1 MSLHPPELVFQH
13 ALTEAVDIWN
23 LGSTTYELVT
33 GRTPFEAFFDDKEL
47 VPQFQKVIG
56 GVPEEWVQDAISN
69 GVLKERID
77 GSSADGFL
85 SLEEQIRKAY
95 FDGYKSDTLQLGDG
109 ELELLGRY
117 LRKML
122 IVDPKQRATSEGLL
136 AETWISEA

>member
-1 MSLHPPELVFQH
+1 M
-13 ALTEAVDIWN
+13 
-23 LGSTTYELVT
+23 
-33 GRTPFEAFFDDKEL
+33 K
-47 VPQFQKVIG
+47 
-56 GVPEEWVQDAISN
+56 
-69 GVLKERID
+69 

-85 SLEEQIRKAY
+85 SLEEQIRKSY
-95 FDGYKSDTLQLGDG
+95 FDGYKSDTLQLGEG